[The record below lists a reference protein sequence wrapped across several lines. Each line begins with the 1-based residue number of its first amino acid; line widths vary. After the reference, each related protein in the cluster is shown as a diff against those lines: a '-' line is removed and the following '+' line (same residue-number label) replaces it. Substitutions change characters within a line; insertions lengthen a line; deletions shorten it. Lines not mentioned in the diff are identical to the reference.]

1 MRTLYCSITLALG
14 AMLAPATITHA
25 ASADDK
31 PINANCPIGKEP
43 IVPSAGTIEYEGKTI
58 GLCCPGCG
66 KAFLAWDENRRD
78 AFVANVTARGG
89 VIPIPTGH
97 LHRLWREAGLDGG
110 SGVAD
115 ARGTTDHALL
125 QRMREGV
132 PG

>member
-1 MRTLYCSITLALG
+1 VAMAMRGEEPGQAHQDSTAGSATSQ
-14 AMLAPATITHA
+14 PAA
-25 ASADDK
+25 VSFPYPLD
-31 PINANCPIGKEP
+31 
-43 IVPSAGTIEYEGKTI
+43 
-58 GLCCPGCG
+58 
-66 KAFLAWDENRRD
+66 
-78 AFVANVTARGG
+78 VTARGG